1 MPWWRGGTAW
11 RPRSGCDQGRTLNEW
26 GWGRGRQQQSSSS
39 GPACRA
45 PSGQPGVSTLEALG
59 SRVSWDSRQAGTQP
73 GAKTHPLQETG
84 APPCGAGEH
93 EGLHVGCMPS
103 PHPPPVRA
111 PSPRAHPKAWSS
123 PCRPTRY
130 SPMSV
135 VSSRNFRNPGSH
147 SPPRLR
153 AVGAPGPEPGGP
165 RGPRRSSPHPR
176 MAY

>member
-1 MPWWRGGTAW
+1 METRT
-11 RPRSGCDQGRTLNEW
+11 RPASPALPPPRPPQPPLSCPRPSRPCHAPAPPT
-26 GWGRGRQQQSSSS
+26 
-39 GPACRA
+39 PACRA